1 MVMIIKLKWE
11 ETKGRIKNVS
21 HNNVIRSKSSKT
33 QNTKDNELHL
43 SKEKNSGNYQRMY
56 ETFSFQAL

>member
-1 MVMIIKLKWE
+1 MVIIIKLKQE

-21 HNNVIRSKSSKT
+21 QNNGIRSKLSKP
-33 QNTKDNELHL
+33 QDTKDNELHL
-43 SKEKNSGNYQRMY
+43 SKEKNSGTYQRMY